1 VENSGENAMTRQDA
15 AETLALQALGWLLAQ
30 PEELGGFLSTSG
42 AAPGDLAHLAR
53 DPVFLAALVDYLL
66 ETDDRV
72 LACTKDLGLPP
83 TALGEA
89 RHGLPGG
96 RDPHWT

>member
-1 VENSGENAMTRQDA
+1 MTRQEA
-15 AETLALQALGWLLAQ
+15 AETLALQALGWLLSQ
-30 PEELGGFLSTSG
+30 PEELGGFLSASG

-72 LACTKDLGLPP
+72 LACTKDLGLPA

-89 RHGLPGG
+89 RQGLPGG

>member
-1 VENSGENAMTRQDA
+1 MNRQEA
-15 AETLALQALGWLLAQ
+15 AETVALQALGWLLSQ
-30 PEELGGFLSTSG
+30 PEDLGGFLSASG

-72 LACTKDLGLPP
+72 LACTKDLGLPA

-89 RHGLPGG
+89 RQGLPGG

>member
-1 VENSGENAMTRQDA
+1 MTRQDA

-30 PEELGGFLSTSG
+30 PEELGGFLSASG

-72 LACTKDLGLPP
+72 LACTKDLGLPA

-89 RHGLPGG
+89 RQGLPGG

>member
-1 VENSGENAMTRQDA
+1 MTRQDA
-15 AETLALQALGWLLAQ
+15 AETLALQALGWLLSQ
-30 PEELGGFLSTSG
+30 PEELGGFLSASG
-42 AAPGDLAHLAR
+42 AAPQDLAQLAR

-72 LACTKDLGLPP
+72 LACTKDLGLPA

-89 RHGLPGG
+89 RQGLPGG

>member
-1 VENSGENAMTRQDA
+1 MNQQEG
-15 AETLALQALGWLLAQ
+15 AETVALQALGWLLSQ
-30 PEELGGFLSTSG
+30 PEDLGGFLSASG

-72 LACTKDLGLPP
+72 LACTKDLGLPA

-89 RHGLPGG
+89 RQGLPGG

>member
-1 VENSGENAMTRQDA
+1 MTRQEA
-15 AETLALQALGWLLAQ
+15 AETLALQALGWLLSQ
-30 PEELGGFLSTSG
+30 PEELGGFLSASG
-42 AAPGDLAHLAR
+42 AAPQDLAQLAR

>member
-1 VENSGENAMTRQDA
+1 MTRQDA
-15 AETLALQALGWLLAQ
+15 AETLALQALGWLLSQ
-30 PEELGGFLSTSG
+30 PEELGGFLSASG

-72 LACTKDLGLPP
+72 LACTKDLGLPA

-89 RHGLPGG
+89 RQGLPGG

>member
-1 VENSGENAMTRQDA
+1 MNRQEA
-15 AETLALQALGWLLAQ
+15 AETVALQALGWLLSQ
-30 PEELGGFLSTSG
+30 PEDLGGFLSASG

-72 LACTKDLGLPP
+72 LACTKDLGLPAM
-83 TALGEA
+83 ALGEA
-89 RHGLPGG
+89 RQGLPGG

>member
-1 VENSGENAMTRQDA
+1 MTRQEA
-15 AETLALQALGWLLAQ
+15 AETLALQALGWLLSQ
-30 PEELGGFLSTSG
+30 PEELGAFLSASG
-42 AAPGDLAHLAR
+42 AAPQDLAQLAR

-72 LACTKDLGLPP
+72 LACTKDLGLPA

-89 RHGLPGG
+89 RQGLPGG

>member
-1 VENSGENAMTRQDA
+1 MTRQET
-15 AETLALQALGWLLAQ
+15 AETLALQALGWLLSQ
-30 PEELGGFLSTSG
+30 PEELGGFLSASG
-42 AAPGDLAHLAR
+42 AAPQDLAQLAR

-72 LACTKDLGLPP
+72 LACTKDLGLPA

-89 RHGLPGG
+89 RQGLPGG

>member
-1 VENSGENAMTRQDA
+1 MTRHEA
-15 AETLALQALGWLLAQ
+15 AETLALRALGWLLSQ
-30 PEELGGFLSTSG
+30 PEELGGFLSASG

-72 LACTKDLGLPP
+72 LACTKDLGLPA

-89 RHGLPGG
+89 RQGLPGG

>member
-1 VENSGENAMTRQDA
+1 MNQQEG
-15 AETLALQALGWLLAQ
+15 AETVALQALGWLLSQ
-30 PEELGGFLSTSG
+30 PEDLGGFLSASG

-72 LACTKDLGLPP
+72 LACTKDLGLPAM
-83 TALGEA
+83 ALGEA
-89 RHGLPGG
+89 RQGLPGG

>member
-1 VENSGENAMTRQDA
+1 MNRQEA
-15 AETLALQALGWLLAQ
+15 AETLALQALGWLLSQ
-30 PEELGGFLSTSG
+30 PEELGGFLSASG
-42 AAPGDLAHLAR
+42 AAPGDLAQLAR

-72 LACTKDLGLPP
+72 LACTKDLGLPA

-89 RHGLPGG
+89 RQGLPGG

>member
-1 VENSGENAMTRQDA
+1 MTRQET
-15 AETLALQALGWLLAQ
+15 AETLALQALGWLLSQ
-30 PEELGGFLSTSG
+30 PEELGGFLSASG

-72 LACTKDLGLPP
+72 LACTKDLGLPA

-89 RHGLPGG
+89 RQGLPGG

>member
-1 VENSGENAMTRQDA
+1 MNRQEA
-15 AETLALQALGWLLAQ
+15 AETLALRALGWLLSQ
-30 PEELGGFLSTSG
+30 PEELGGFLSASG
-42 AAPGDLAHLAR
+42 AAPQDLAQLAR

>member
-1 VENSGENAMTRQDA
+1 MNRQET
-15 AETLALQALGWLLAQ
+15 AEITALQALGWLVGQ
-30 PEELGGFLSTSG
+30 PEELGGFLNTSG
-42 AAPGDLAHLAR
+42 ASPADLGGLAR
-53 DPVFLAALVDYLL
+53 DPHFLAALVDYLL

-72 LACTKDLGLPP
+72 LACTRDLGLPP

-89 RHGLPGG
+89 RQGLPGG

>member
-1 VENSGENAMTRQDA
+1 MTRQDA

-30 PEELGGFLSTSG
+30 PEELGGFLSASG
-42 AAPGDLAHLAR
+42 AAPGDLALLAR

-72 LACTKDLGLPP
+72 LACTKDLGLPA

-89 RHGLPGG
+89 RQGLPGG

>member
-1 VENSGENAMTRQDA
+1 MNRQDA

-30 PEELGGFLSTSG
+30 PEELGGFLSASG

-72 LACTKDLGLPP
+72 LACTKDLGLPA

-89 RHGLPGG
+89 RQGLPGG

>member
-1 VENSGENAMTRQDA
+1 MTRQDA

-30 PEELGGFLSTSG
+30 PEELGGFLSASG
-42 AAPGDLAHLAR
+42 AAPQDLAQLAR

-72 LACTKDLGLPP
+72 LACTKDLGLPA

-89 RHGLPGG
+89 RQGLPGG

>member
-1 VENSGENAMTRQDA
+1 MNRQEA
-15 AETLALQALGWLLAQ
+15 AETLALQALGWLLSQ
-30 PEELGGFLSTSG
+30 PEELGGFLSASG

-72 LACTKDLGLPP
+72 LACTKDLGLPA

>member
-1 VENSGENAMTRQDA
+1 MNRQES
-15 AETLALQALGWLLAQ
+15 AEIIALRALGWLVSQ
-30 PEELGGFLSTSG
+30 PDELGGFLNASG
-42 AAPGDLAHLAR
+42 AAPGDLAGLAR
-53 DPVFLAALVDYLL
+53 DPQFLAALIDYLL

-72 LACTKDLGLPP
+72 LACTADLGLPP

-89 RHGLPGG
+89 RQGLPGG

>member
-1 VENSGENAMTRQDA
+1 MTRQET
-15 AETLALQALGWLLAQ
+15 AETLALQALGWLLSQ
-30 PEELGGFLSTSG
+30 PEELGGFLSASG
-42 AAPGDLAHLAR
+42 AAPGDLAQLAR

-72 LACTKDLGLPP
+72 LACTKDLGLPA

-89 RHGLPGG
+89 RQGLPGG

>member
-1 VENSGENAMTRQDA
+1 MNRQEA
-15 AETLALQALGWLLAQ
+15 AETLALQALGWLLSQ
-30 PEELGGFLSTSG
+30 PEELGGFLSASG
-42 AAPGDLAHLAR
+42 AAPQDLAQLAR

-72 LACTKDLGLPP
+72 LACTKDLGLPA

-89 RHGLPGG
+89 RQGLPGG

>member
-1 VENSGENAMTRQDA
+1 MTRQEA
-15 AETLALQALGWLLAQ
+15 AETLALQALGWLLSQ
-30 PEELGGFLSTSG
+30 PEELGGFLSASG
-42 AAPGDLAHLAR
+42 AAPQDLAQLAR

-72 LACTKDLGLPP
+72 LACTKDLGLPA

-89 RHGLPGG
+89 RQGLPGG

>member
-1 VENSGENAMTRQDA
+1 MTRQEA

-30 PEELGGFLSTSG
+30 PEELGGFLSASG

-72 LACTKDLGLPP
+72 LACTKDLGLPA

-89 RHGLPGG
+89 RQGLPGG
-96 RDPHWT
+96 RDPLWT

>member
-1 VENSGENAMTRQDA
+1 MTRQEA

-30 PEELGGFLSTSG
+30 PEELGGFLSASG

-72 LACTKDLGLPP
+72 LACTKDLGLPA

-89 RHGLPGG
+89 RQGLPGG